1 MQTVRGRT
9 DRDLGKLDG
18 IIARGERLFKERQ
31 PRSLASI
38 GGATSGSQ
46 PPRALR
52 R

>member
-1 MQTVRGRT
+1 MKTVRGWT

-18 IIARGERLFKERQ
+18 IIAMGEGQFEERQ

-46 PPRALR
+46 IARALR